1 MTSVGRPLVSA
12 ILPAYNRE
20 RYLGAALESILGQ
33 DYRPLEVILV
43 DDGSTDGT
51 ARVARSYPGVRYL
64 YQPNQGAAAARNAGV
79 AASRG
84 EFLSFLDS
92 DDVWTPRKLSLQV
105 DFLLK
110 HPEIGYCLAR
120 MQNFPEPGCPL
131 PPRVQPEEAGAPE
144 VGALPSTLIVRRE
157 IFDRIG
163 GFDPRYPVGEDIDWF
178 FRAKD
183 SGIPFAILPEVLLR
197 RRLHDTNLTG
207 RKGLGPSP
215 VTKIVKTSLD
225 RRRAGHLPTDG
236 SPPSIRP

>member
-1 MTSVGRPLVSA
+1 MARPCVTVVV
-12 ILPAYNRE
+12 PAYNGE

-84 EFLSFLDS
+84 ELLSFLDS

-105 DFLLK
+105 GFLLK
-110 HPEIGYCLAR
+110 HPEVGYCLAR
-120 MQNFPEPGCPL
+120 MQNFLEPDCPL
-131 PPRVQPEEAGAPE
+131 PPPWVQPEEAAAPE
-144 VGALPSTLIVRRE
+144 IGALPSTLIVRRE

-197 RRLHDTNLTG
+197 RRLHDSNLT
-207 RKGLGPSP
+207 RQKGLGPSP

-225 RRRAGHLPTDG
+225 RRRAFHLPTYG
-236 SPPSIRP
+236 SPPSIKP

>member
-1 MTSVGRPLVSA
+1 MSRPCVTV
-12 ILPAYNRE
+12 IVPAYNRE

-110 HPEIGYCLAR
+110 HPEVGYCLAR
-120 MQNFPEPGCPL
+120 MQNFLEPGCPL
-131 PPRVQPEEAGAPE
+131 PPWVQPEELCRPE
-144 VGALPSTLIVRRE
+144 VGVSLCTLVARRE
-157 IFDRIG
+157 AFDRVG
-163 GFDPRYPVGEDIDWF
+163 GFDPQYPCGSDTDWF

-183 SGIPFAILPEVLLR
+183 ARIALAILPEILLHR
-197 RRLHDTNLTG
+197 RIHDTNLSAS
-207 RKGLGPSP
+207 RGPNFP
-215 VTKIVKTSLD
+215 ILARIVKASVARMHAKSAGASL
-225 RRRAGHLPTDG
+225 AKGG
-236 SPPSIRP
+236 